1 MANSISV
8 SAMTSSLR
16 LNEPAVIADDIDG
29 EIVIMNLERGSYYG
43 LDALGA
49 DIWRMVIAQKTGE
62 DIAALIAS
70 HFGVDAER
78 VRTDV
83 SALIEKMLE
92 NEVLVSEAGSS
103 PGETQSEPAIAAA
116 QYNPPRL
123 TVYSDMKDL
132 LAFDPPL
139 PTYDPVPGK

>member
-1 MANSISV
+1 MANTD
-8 SAMTSSLR
+8 SASGMIHSFH

-49 DIWRMVIAQKTGE
+49 DIWRMIMAGETGQN
-62 DIAALIAS
+62 ISARIS
-70 HFGVDAER
+70 KHFGVDAGR
-78 VRTDV
+78 VGIDI

-92 NEVLVSEAGSS
+92 NELLVSGAGSS
-103 PGETQSEPAIAAA
+103 SSETQAEPTITAA
-116 QYNPPRL
+116 QYNPPGL

-139 PTYDPVPGK
+139 PTFDPVSGK